1 MLTQRLGEGLQGHVN
16 LGRSQDRSDGARHY
30 ATQWGLALEWT
41 ALPGLDLM
49 AEVVG
54 ERHADRMAG
63 LGLRWALSDAWSV
76 NASWHRSN
84 AEPAARMTTLGAK
97 FTF

>member
-1 MLTQRLGEGLQGHVN
+1 
-16 LGRSQDRSDGARHY
+16 
-30 ATQWGLALEWT
+30 
-41 ALPGLDLM
+41 M

-76 NASWHRSN
+76 NASWHRSD

>member
-16 LGRSQDRSDGARHY
+16 LGRSQDRGDGARHY